1 MGLRTLWIA
10 AGVLALAGGAA
21 VYHYQ
26 SDKGT
31 PAGQIA
37 QAATPAA
44 EKVVA
49 VEAERVT
56 VDTVLDDIRAVG
68 TLGPD
73 EAVVIAPEI
82 AGRID
87 RINFAE
93 GDEVDA
99 GDVLVELD
107 ATILRAE
114 LVKARSD
121 LTLAEANRERAMT
134 LAQRGHGTPRAR
146 DAAVAI

>member
-31 PAGQIA
+31 PAVQIA

-82 AGRID
+82 AGRI
-87 RINFAE
+87 RSE
-93 GDEVDA
+93 
-99 GDVLVELD
+99 
-107 ATILRAE
+107 
-114 LVKARSD
+114 ARRD
-121 LTLAEANRERAMT
+121 
-134 LAQRGHGTPRAR
+134 GTACVSTCRSRCSP
-146 DAAVAI
+146 